1 MILPTKEEVK
11 LCNIIDSSDST
22 EEEKKIAEKSSFEIR
37 KENLKEM
44 DEAGLELFSKQYN
57 FEFSWEDKI

>member
-37 KENLKEM
+37 KEK
-44 DEAGLELFSKQYN
+44 SKRN
-57 FEFSWEDKI
+57 GGSWS

>member
-11 LCNIIDSSDST
+11 LCNIIDSSDSI

-37 KENLKEM
+37 KEKSKRNGWSWSWTVLKTV
-44 DEAGLELFSKQYN
+44 
-57 FEFSWEDKI
+57 

>member
-37 KENLKEM
+37 KEKWMKLVLNC
-44 DEAGLELFSKQYN
+44 SQN
-57 FEFSWEDKI
+57 SII